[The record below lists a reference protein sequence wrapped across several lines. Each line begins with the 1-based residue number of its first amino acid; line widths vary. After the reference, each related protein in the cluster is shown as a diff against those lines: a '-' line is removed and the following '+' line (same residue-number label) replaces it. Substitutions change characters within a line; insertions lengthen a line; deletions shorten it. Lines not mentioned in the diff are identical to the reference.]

1 MNKRIRIALTGIST
15 LAVIVIAA
23 ALYDYYTCAQ
33 ERFPYHI
40 KKSQSDTLRIAFI
53 GDSWAFMHREYDAA
67 TSQYLSQSLNHPV
80 RLMSFGIC
88 GLTSSEIY
96 ENIFENDSLK
106 DFLSI
111 GHNYCILSAGI
122 NDTYKKMSPTYYSKS
137 IEHISNFLLYND
149 ISPII
154 IDIPDYDIYKAY
166 EHQKT
171 SRKII
176 RQLSMLINGLPID
189 CKNIYRDEL
198 YELTSSHKYRGK
210 IKVIPFKLWN
220 GNYISDQELYYRSDG
235 MHLNRKGYEHL
246 FECLPEV
253 LQTNTYSVPY

>member
-96 ENIFENDSLK
+96 ENIFE
-106 DFLSI
+106 
-111 GHNYCILSAGI
+111 
-122 NDTYKKMSPTYYSKS
+122 
-137 IEHISNFLLYND
+137 
-149 ISPII
+149 
-154 IDIPDYDIYKAY
+154 
-166 EHQKT
+166 
-171 SRKII
+171 
-176 RQLSMLINGLPID
+176 
-189 CKNIYRDEL
+189 
-198 YELTSSHKYRGK
+198 
-210 IKVIPFKLWN
+210 VI
-220 GNYISDQELYYRSDG
+220 
-235 MHLNRKGYEHL
+235 
-246 FECLPEV
+246 
-253 LQTNTYSVPY
+253 